1 MSLRFKSTKLILF
14 FLLFCSGLQ
23 AQSIK
28 DESWI
33 VERKPIQSFIE
44 NKGQFSLRDKTL
56 KLSKV
61 EYAYDGSNQDYFF
74 TKEGVVIELSHQ
86 QKRIKSEEERR
97 ARAEKKKQG
106 FKDAAEIY
114 AFEKE
119 GHRLEFENDFVLAKW
134 IGANDNVQIL
144 VEDKD
149 DFYHSYSFY
158 DLAGNLAN
166 SNHISSY
173 KKLTYKNLYDKIDAV
188 YEIHPQGGY
197 KYSLILHPG
206 ADISKVKLEYN
217 KNIQQ
222 NSDGTI
228 TIKTKFGDIVDHAP
242 VTFFASNNSKVIK
255 SLYVVN
261 NNQIGFFVDNYDHSK
276 TIVIDPWTQTPNFPS
291 TGWDCVWECERD
303 GAGNVYLIGGT
314 SPLQLLK
321 YNSAGTLQWTYNTS
335 YDTTE
340 WLGTFAVDDAG
351 NSYISNGSPAR
362 IMKVSTTAAQI
373 WHNTN
378 PGSLISLIEFWN
390 ITFNCDQ
397 TRLVVAGT
405 DGTLTPLPYIFDI
418 NMTTGAVITRVQV
431 HGGGGLTNSQE
442 VRSITPCNN
451 GKYYFLSHD
460 SIGYI
465 HQSLNS
471 CTQNGGIFRVNSG
484 IDLGYKCENWRY
496 NNSGIMALAH
506 YNGFVYVH
514 RGNQLQK
521 RNFSNAAIVA
531 TVAIPG
537 GVFNSNFGG
546 NNVGCSGI
554 DIDNCGNIYVGSVN
568 AVIKFDQNLTQL
580 ATYPTSN
587 NFNVYDVEV
596 STGGDIIAGGSTGNS
611 NSGNRAG
618 YIQSFAA
625 AACAP
630 QSIVCCDATLC
641 RPNTLCVTDAPLT
654 IQATSTGGTYSASC
668 GACINATT
676 GLFNPTLSG
685 AGTFT
690 VTYTLACGSESV
702 DVVVNS
708 CAPISVCQQS
718 PTVLAVS
725 GGTGPYT
732 WYSWNPGG
740 STPITTQA
748 QCTACNSSYT
758 WFFGQC
764 LNGVIPVTT
773 CNVPAGYQVYGIGTT
788 VTTPTNFPI
797 QVVSA
802 SGTTITYNSLS
813 SITACS
819 SCPALNIS
827 SSAVTNV
834 SCNGLS
840 TGSFSF
846 STTSGTGPFNYTL
859 LSGATTVRTLTAVGG
874 TQNFTNLPAG
884 TYTLNVTDANS
895 CGGTTTITI
904 TQPTAVSAAN
914 NTTNVLC
921 NGGSTGSASTLG
933 SGGTSPYTYLWSNG
947 GTTQNITGL
956 IVGSYNVT
964 LTDVNGCT
972 AVSSATVSQP
982 NILNS
987 STVSVTDATC
997 STGGAININVNGG
1010 IGGYVFNW
1018 SNGSTSEDVSG
1029 LAAGTYSV
1037 TITDSNGCSIVN
1049 GSNTVNANGVPSISL
1064 NNVTNVSCIGLSNGA
1079 VNISV
1084 SGGQG
1089 PYTYSWNN
1097 GQTTED
1103 LNALTTGT
1111 YSVTLTDNL
1120 GCVTNFTNIQVSEP
1134 AAISISTSLTN
1145 ITCNGQANGSIQLTG
1160 VGGTN
1165 PYSYLWSNGSTNEDL
1180 VNIVAGNYSGTLTD
1194 ANGCNSSFGP
1204 IAIVEPTALS
1214 LSNVSATDAS
1224 CGANDGS
1231 IIITITGGAPN
1242 YTYLWSNG
1250 ATSEDISGLS
1260 SGSYNVTITDT
1271 NACSI
1276 TQNTINISGG
1286 SIANISAVIQDEL
1299 CREGNSGAIQLN
1311 LNGGSAPFT
1320 YQWNNGSSTQNLI
1333 NVASGSYSVTVTDN
1347 SGCSSTS
1354 SYTVNP
1360 AVVPNVNA
1368 VILPSL
1374 ALDTAV
1380 IWGSLLDLSGGANQ
1394 IGVISYIWT
1403 AVGPG
1408 NPNISTPN
1416 QINTI
1421 VNPDQD
1427 GQYLFILTAQ
1437 SNTGCITIDSVFVT
1451 VEANNPQ
1458 IPTAFSPNDQG
1469 DNNSFQVIN
1478 LNKSLLVEFKIYN
1491 RWGQLVYNDPVEG
1504 NWDGTYKGVKQSR
1517 DVYMYV
1523 IVWKST
1529 SGGDDI
1535 VKRGNVTLLR

>member
-1 MSLRFKSTKLILF
+1 MALRFKSTKLIVF
-14 FLLFCSGLQ
+14 FLLFYSGLQ

-33 VERKPIQSFIE
+33 VERKPVQSFIE

-74 TKEGVVIELSHQ
+74 TKEGVVIELTDQ
-86 QKRIKSEEERR
+86 QKRIKSEEERK
-97 ARAEKKKQG
+97 ARAEKKKLG

-119 GHRLEFENDFVLAKW
+119 GHRLEIENDFVLAKW
-134 IGANDNVQIL
+134 IGANENVQII
-144 VEDKD
+144 VENKD

-158 DLAGNLAN
+158 DLAGNLSN
-166 SNHISSY
+166 SNYVSSY
-173 KKLTYKNLYDKIDAV
+173 KKLTYKNLYDNIDAV

-197 KYSLILHPG
+197 KYSLVLHPG
-206 ADISKVKLEYN
+206 ADISKIKLEYN

-228 TIKTKFGDIVDHAP
+228 SIKTKFGDIIDHAP

-255 SLYVVN
+255 SLYLVN
-261 NNQIGFFVDNYDHSK
+261 NNQISFFVDNYDRSK

-362 IMKVSTTAAQI
+362 IMKVSTTAAQL

-405 DGTLTPLPYIFDI
+405 DGTLSPLPYIFDI
-418 NMTTGAVITRVQV
+418 NMATGAVITRVQV

-531 TVAIPG
+531 TATIPG
-537 GVFNSNFGG
+537 GAFTSSFGG

-554 DIDNCGNIYVGSVN
+554 DIDNCGNVYVGSTNGVY
-568 AVIKFDQNLTQL
+568 KFDQNLSQL
-580 ATYPTSN
+580 ASYPTS
-587 NFNVYDVEV
+587 FVVYDVEV
-596 STGGDIIAGGSTGNS
+596 NTGGEIIAGGSTGNS
-611 NSGNRAG
+611 GSGNRAG

-641 RPNTLCVTDAPLT
+641 RPSTLCVTDAPIT

-718 PTVLAVS
+718 PTILAVS

-740 STPITTQA
+740 TTPITTQA

-773 CNVPAGYQVYGIGTT
+773 CNVPAGYQVYGTGTT

-802 SGTTITYNSLS
+802 SGTTITYNSLT
-813 SITACS
+813 SISACS

-859 LSGATTVRTLTAVGG
+859 LSGATTVRTLTAVSG

-884 TYTLNVTDANS
+884 TYTLSVTDANS

-904 TQPTAVSAAN
+904 TQPTAVSAVN
-914 NTTNVLC
+914 NVTNVLC
-921 NGGSTGSASTLG
+921 NGGSSGSATVSA
-933 SGGTSPYTYLWSNG
+933 SGGTGPYTYLWSNAS
-947 GTTQNITGL
+947 TSQNTTGL
-956 IVGSYNVT
+956 NTGSFTVT
-964 LTDVNGCT
+964 VTDNNGCT
-972 AVSSATVSQP
+972 TSANFTITQP
-982 NILNS
+982 SLLASNTIAI
-987 STVSVTDATC
+987 TDATC
-997 STGGAININVNGG
+997 SAGGSININVNGG
-1010 IGGYVFNW
+1010 VAGYNYSW
-1018 SNGSTSEDVSG
+1018 SNGATTEDVSG
-1029 LAAGTYSV
+1029 LAASAYTV
-1037 TITDSNGCSIVN
+1037 TITDVNGCSVVN
-1049 GSNTVNANGVPSISL
+1049 GPNTVNANGVPSISV
-1064 NNVTNVSCIGLSNGA
+1064 NNTTNVSCSGLSNGA

-1089 PYTYSWNN
+1089 PYTYSWSN

-1103 LNALTTGT
+1103 LNSLTAGS
-1111 YSVTLTDNL
+1111 YSVTITDNL
-1120 GCVTNFTNIQVSEP
+1120 GCVTNFTNIQISQP
-1134 AAISISTSLTN
+1134 AALLVNSSLVN
-1145 ITCNGQANGSIQLTG
+1145 VSCNGLSDASILISAS
-1160 VGGTN
+1160 GGTA
-1165 PYSYLWSNGSTNEDL
+1165 SYNFIWSNGSTSEDL
-1180 VNIVAGNYSGTLTD
+1180 INIVAGNYSGTLTD
-1194 ANGCNSSFGP
+1194 ANGCISTFGP
-1204 IAIVEPTALS
+1204 FSLSEPTAIDIT
-1214 LSNVSATDAS
+1214 NISATNAS
-1224 CGANDGS
+1224 CGLSDGA
-1231 IIITITGGAPN
+1231 INITVVGGSPN
-1242 YTYLWSNG
+1242 YTYQWSNG
-1250 ATSEDISGLS
+1250 ASTEDIAGLL
-1260 SGSYNVTITDT
+1260 SGSYDLLITDS
-1271 NACSI
+1271 NGCSVV
-1276 TQNTINISGG
+1276 QNDINIAGG
-1286 SIANISAVIQDEL
+1286 SIPFGSISSQNESCGIP
-1299 CREGNSGAIQLN
+1299 NSGSVTLN
-1311 LNGGSAPFT
+1311 VNGGTAPFT
-1320 YQWNNGSSTQNLI
+1320 YQWSNGASNQNLN
-1333 NVASGSYSVTVTDN
+1333 NVPSGN
-1347 SGCSSTS
+1347 
-1354 SYTVNP
+1354 YTVSITDSFGCTSTASATINTP
-1360 AVVPNVNA
+1360 LDPTIDAL
-1368 VILPSL
+1368 ILPTL
-1374 ALDTAV
+1374 AVDTSV
-1380 IWGSLLDLSGGANQ
+1380 IWGTPLQLNGGTNQ
-1394 IGVISYIWT
+1394 TGLVTYNWT
-1403 AVGPG
+1403 SFGPG
-1408 NPNISTPN
+1408 NPNFSDPNLISTE
-1416 QINTI
+1416 

-1427 GQYLFILTAQ
+1427 GQYIFVLTAQ
-1437 SNTGCITIDSVFVT
+1437 SNDGCTQIDSVFVT
-1451 VEANNPQ
+1451 IEANNPQ

-1491 RWGQLVYNDPVEG
+1491 RWGQLIYNDPIEG

-1529 SGGDDI
+1529 SGGDNI